1 VQIGIELA
9 IDQGELGQRKFMN
22 LQRTIQKAVT
32 LQGIGLHYGK
42 EAGVTLK
49 PAGVNQGILFQR
61 VDLPGSL
68 PIEANFRN
76 VVNTQMATTLGK
88 GTTTVS
94 TIEHLMA
101 ALHGFGIDNL
111 LVEVQGPEVPILDGS
126 SAPFCVA
133 LKSAGVQLQSAP
145 RTALAIKRRVEVKLA
160 EKWAVVEPSNRL
172 EIHASIDWDHPS
184 IGFQEFHY
192 IDGKTS
198 FDEISSARTFGFLRD
213 VEALKKMGLVLGG
226 SLANAVVLDSAL
238 VLNPEGLRYPDEFVR
253 HKALDALGDFKLAG
267 IQVHGSFKLHRAG
280 HDLHRSILAEVF
292 KDPANYEIIEPTTN
306 TGSESLSP
314 SKVAIATRV
323 AV

>member
-1 VQIGIELA
+1 
-9 IDQGELGQRKFMN
+9 MN
-22 LQRTIQKAVT
+22 FQRTIKKAVT
-32 LQGIGLHYGK
+32 LTGIGLHFGK
-42 EAGVTLK
+42 EASVRLK

-61 VDLPGSL
+61 SDLVDAL

-88 GTTTVS
+88 GSTTVS

-111 LVEVQGPEVPILDGS
+111 LIEVQGPEVPILDGS
-126 SAPFCVA
+126 SAPFCMA
-133 LKSAGVQLQSAP
+133 LKTAGTQIQAAP

-160 EKWAVVEPSNRL
+160 EKWAVVEPSSRL

-192 IDGKTS
+192 IDGKTA
-198 FDEISSARTFGFLRD
+198 FEEIASARTFGFLRD

-226 SLANAVVLDSAL
+226 SLENAVVLDSAL

-267 IQVHGSFKLHRAG
+267 IQVQGSFKLHRAG

-292 KDPANYEIIEPTTN
+292 KDPANYEIIETASNEGLENATA
-306 TGSESLSP
+306 
-314 SKVAIATRV
+314 SKVAV
-323 AV
+323 AARFAV

>member
-1 VQIGIELA
+1 
-9 IDQGELGQRKFMN
+9 MN
-22 LQRTIQKAVT
+22 FQRTIKKPVT
-32 LQGIGLHYGK
+32 LKGIGLHLGK
-42 EAGVTLK
+42 EAAVTLR

-61 VDLPGSL
+61 LDLAASL

-88 GTTTVS
+88 AQVTVS

-126 SAPFCVA
+126 SAPFCTA
-133 LKSAGVQLQSAP
+133 LKAAGIQTQSAP

-160 EKWAVVEPSNRL
+160 EKWAVVEPASRL
-172 EIHASIDWDHPS
+172 EVHASIDWDHPS

-192 IDGKTS
+192 VEGKTS
-198 FDEISSARTFGFLRD
+198 FEEIAAARTFGFLRD
-213 VEALKKMGLVLGG
+213 VEALKKMGLILGG
-226 SLANAVVLDSAL
+226 SLENAVVLDSAL

-267 IQVHGSFKLHRAG
+267 IQVNGSFKLHRAG

-292 KDPANYEIIEPTTN
+292 KDPANYEIIEAATE
-306 TGSESLSP
+306 TGSEASAA
-314 SKVAIATRV
+314 SKLTVAARF

>member
-1 VQIGIELA
+1 
-9 IDQGELGQRKFMN
+9 MN
-22 LQRTIQKAVT
+22 HQRTIKKAVT
-32 LQGIGLHYGK
+32 LKGIGLHFGK
-42 EAGVTLK
+42 EAAVTLS
-49 PAGVNQGILFQR
+49 PAGANQGILFSR
-61 VDLPGSL
+61 RDLAGSL

-76 VVNTQMATTLGK
+76 VVSTQMATTLGK
-88 GTTTVS
+88 GNVTVS

-126 SAPFCVA
+126 SAPFCAA
-133 LKSAGVQLQSAP
+133 LKTAGIQTQSAP

-160 EKWAVVEPSNRL
+160 EKWAVVEPSSRL

-192 IDGKTS
+192 IDGKTA
-198 FDEISSARTFGFLRD
+198 FEEIASARTFGFLRD

-226 SLANAVVLDSAL
+226 SLENAVVLDSAL

-267 IQVHGSFKLHRAG
+267 IQVQGSFKLHRAG

-292 KDPANYEIIEPTTN
+292 KDPANYEIVEATTLDGVESPTH
-306 TGSESLSP
+306 
-314 SKVAIATRV
+314 SKVAV
-323 AV
+323 AARFAV

>member
-1 VQIGIELA
+1 
-9 IDQGELGQRKFMN
+9 MN
-22 LQRTIQKAVT
+22 FQRTIKKAVT
-32 LQGIGLHYGK
+32 LKGIGLHLGK
-42 EAGVTLK
+42 EAAVTLR

-61 VDLPGSL
+61 LDLTASL

-88 GTTTVS
+88 AQVTVS

-111 LVEVQGPEVPILDGS
+111 LVEVSGPEVPILDGS
-126 SAPFCVA
+126 SAPFCTA
-133 LKSAGVQLQSAP
+133 LKAAGIQTQPAP

-160 EKWAVVEPSNRL
+160 EKWAVVEPSSRL
-172 EIHASIDWDHPS
+172 EVHASIDWDHPS

-192 IDGKTS
+192 VEGKTS
-198 FDEISSARTFGFLRD
+198 FEEIAAARTFGFLRD
-213 VEALKKMGLVLGG
+213 VEALKKMGLILGG
-226 SLANAVVLDSAL
+226 SLENAVVLDSAL

-267 IQVHGSFKLHRAG
+267 IQVNGSFKLHRAG

-292 KDPANYEIIEPTTN
+292 KDPANYEIIETSTE
-306 TGSESLSP
+306 TDSEAAVA
-314 SKVAIATRV
+314 SKLAVAARF

>member
-1 VQIGIELA
+1 
-9 IDQGELGQRKFMN
+9 MN
-22 LQRTIQKAVT
+22 FQRTIKKAVT
-32 LQGIGLHYGK
+32 LTGIGLHFGK
-42 EAGVTLK
+42 EASVRLL
-49 PAGVNQGILFQR
+49 PAGVNQGILFR
-61 VDLPGSL
+61 RSDLADSL

-88 GTTTVS
+88 GSTTVS

-111 LVEVQGPEVPILDGS
+111 LIEVQGPEVPILDGS
-126 SAPFCVA
+126 SAPFCAA
-133 LKSAGVQLQSAP
+133 LKTAGTLVQSAP

-172 EIHASIDWDHPS
+172 EVHASIDWDHPS

-192 IDGKTS
+192 IEGKTA
-198 FDEISSARTFGFLRD
+198 FEEIASARTFGFLRD

-226 SLANAVVLDSAL
+226 SLENAVVLDSAL

-292 KDPANYEIIEPTTN
+292 KDPANYEIIETVSDE
-306 TGSESLSP
+306 GSEKAVA
-314 SKVAIATRV
+314 SKVAV
-323 AV
+323 AARFAV

>member
-1 VQIGIELA
+1 
-9 IDQGELGQRKFMN
+9 MN
-22 LQRTIQKAVT
+22 LQRTIKKAVT
-32 LQGIGLHYGK
+32 LQGTGLHFGK
-42 EAGVTLK
+42 EASVTLK
-49 PAGVNQGILFQR
+49 PAGANQGILFR
-61 VDLPGSL
+61 RLDLPGAL

-94 TIEHLMA
+94 TVEHLMA

-133 LKSAGVQLQSAP
+133 LRTAGVQNQKAP
-145 RTALAIKRRVEVKLA
+145 RTLLAIKRRVEVKLA
-160 EKWAVVEPSNRL
+160 EKWAVVEPSNRF
-172 EIHASIDWDHPS
+172 EVHASIDWDHPS

-192 IDGKTS
+192 IDGTTA
-198 FDEISSARTFGFLRD
+198 FDEIASARTFGFLRD
-213 VEALKKMGLVLGG
+213 VAALKKMGLVLGG
-226 SLANAVVLDSAL
+226 SLENAVVLDSAL

-267 IQVHGSFKLHRAG
+267 IQVRGLFKLHRAG

-292 KDPANYEIIEPTTN
+292 KDPANYEIVDMSAEARA
-306 TGSESLSP
+306 EVAAV
-314 SKVAIATRV
+314 SKVAV
-323 AV
+323 AARFAV

>member
-1 VQIGIELA
+1 
-9 IDQGELGQRKFMN
+9 MN
-22 LQRTIQKAVT
+22 FQRTIKKPVT
-32 LQGIGLHYGK
+32 LKGIGLHLGK
-42 EAGVTLK
+42 EAAITLK

-61 VDLPGSL
+61 VDLADSL

-88 GTTTVS
+88 GNVTVS

-101 ALHGFGIDNL
+101 ALHGFGIDNV
-111 LVEVQGPEVPILDGS
+111 LVEVVGPEVPILDGS
-126 SAPFCVA
+126 SVPFCTA
-133 LKSAGVQLQSAP
+133 LKTAGVQNQSAP

-160 EKWAVVEPSNRL
+160 EKWAVVEPSSRL
-172 EIHASIDWDHPS
+172 EVHASIDWDHPS

-192 IDGKTS
+192 VEGKTS
-198 FDEISSARTFGFLRD
+198 FEEISAARTFGFLRD
-213 VEALKKMGLVLGG
+213 VEALKKMGLILGG
-226 SLANAVVLDSAL
+226 SLENAVVLDSAL

-267 IQVHGSFKLHRAG
+267 IQIVGSFKLHRAG

-292 KDPANYEIIEPTTN
+292 KDPANYEIIETATDAGAEAPAA
-306 TGSESLSP
+306 
-314 SKVAIATRV
+314 SKIAVAARF

>member
-1 VQIGIELA
+1 MT
-9 IDQGELGQRKFMN
+9 F
-22 LQRTIQKAVT
+22 QRTIKQPIT
-32 LQGIGLHYGK
+32 LRGIGLHLGK
-42 EAGVTLK
+42 EATVTLK

-61 VDLPGSL
+61 LDQPNSL

-76 VVNTQMATTLGK
+76 VVNTQMATTIGK
-88 GTTTVS
+88 ASVTVS

-101 ALHGFGIDNL
+101 ALHGHGIDNL
-111 LVEVQGPEVPILDGS
+111 LVEVSGPEVPILDGS
-126 SAPFCVA
+126 SGPFF
-133 LKSAGVQLQSAP
+133 SAIEKAGIQVQNAS

-172 EIHASIDWDHPS
+172 EVHASIDWDHPS

-192 IDGKTS
+192 VEGKTS
-198 FDEISSARTFGFLRD
+198 FKEISEARTFGFLRD
-213 VEALKKMGLVLGG
+213 VEALKKMGLILGG
-226 SLANAVVLDSAL
+226 SLENAVVLDSAL

-267 IQVHGSFKLHRAG
+267 IQIVGSFKLHRAG

-292 KDPANYEIIEPTTN
+292 KDPENYEIIETL
-306 TGSESLSP
+306 GESAKP
-314 SKVAIATRV
+314 ATEAAKIALAARV